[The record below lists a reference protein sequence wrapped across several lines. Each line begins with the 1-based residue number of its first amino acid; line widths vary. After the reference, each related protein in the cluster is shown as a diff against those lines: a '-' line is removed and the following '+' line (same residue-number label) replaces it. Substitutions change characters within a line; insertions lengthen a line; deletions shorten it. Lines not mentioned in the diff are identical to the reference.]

1 MKQRQTTLT
10 VATRRGL
17 TDITAEVRAAVR
29 DAGIATGLC
38 TVYIR
43 HTSASLVIQENA
55 DPKVLADLEAFL
67 SRLVRDG
74 DPLFTHVDEG
84 DDDMPSHVKSAITK
98 TAETIPVA
106 DGAPVLGTWQ
116 AIYVWEHRHGARSR
130 AIVVHVIGESPR
142 PGG

>member
-1 MKQRQTTLT
+1 VKQHQTTIT

-17 TDITAEVRAAVR
+17 TDITGEVREAVR
-29 DAGIATGLC
+29 GAGIATGLC
-38 TVYIR
+38 TIYIR

-55 DPKVLADLEAFL
+55 DPAVLVDLEAFL

-98 TAETIPVA
+98 TSEVIPVA
-106 DGAPVLGTWQ
+106 NGAPALGTWQ
-116 AIYVWEHRHGARSR
+116 AIYVWEHRRGARRR
-130 AIVVHVIGESPR
+130 AIVVHIIGE
-142 PGG
+142 